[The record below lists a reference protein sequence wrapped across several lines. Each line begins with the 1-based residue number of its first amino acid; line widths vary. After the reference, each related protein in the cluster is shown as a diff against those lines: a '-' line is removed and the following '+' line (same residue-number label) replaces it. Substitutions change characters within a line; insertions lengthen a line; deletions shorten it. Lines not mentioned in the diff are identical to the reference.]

1 MSGYDFAAEAHFVHV
16 NENDPNDLKVVGV
29 FLQLQAEIVFQVRTH
44 VKTQCFAA
52 LLTPSSEHSIRVHA
66 HSRSTSARL
75 SKSNWL

>member
-44 VKTQCFAA
+44 VENQCFNA
-52 LLTPSSEHSIRVHA
+52 LLT
-66 HSRSTSARL
+66 
-75 SKSNWL
+75 